1 MIMALL
7 ISSIKKIIDFNPKI
21 FILLL
26 QVDTNTA
33 GLLQIPPCT

>member
-7 ISSIKKIIDFNPKI
+7 ISSIKKIMDFNPKI
-21 FILLL
+21 SILLL

-33 GLLQIPPCT
+33 ALQIPPCT